1 MKFIIILVSALILF
15 SAVMCY
21 SCSWPSVN
29 YEKVADKI
37 TARTAKK
44 LKQEKGLILIGTG
57 GGMMNDIK
65 MMMMGF
71 NYYKVIDMDEAR
83 KLLIYCVEEYLNA
96 INSDE
101 KVRPYLHNYP
111 FTAENIEIKIFFYK
125 PDGSNVAPNEI
136 SVATAN
142 EGRMAYS
149 IDDPEKHTLKR
160 IHRESYE
167 EALKIVSSQ
176 KECNQ
181 K

>member
-1 MKFIIILVSALILF
+1 MKFIIILVSALTLF

-29 YEKVADKI
+29 YEKLADKI

-44 LKQEKGLILIGTG
+44 LKQEKGLILVGSG
-57 GGMMNDIK
+57 GRMMGDIK
-65 MMMMGF
+65 MMMMSF
-71 NYYKVIDMDEAR
+71 DYHKVVDMDEAR

-111 FTAENIEIKIFFYK
+111 FTDKNIEIEIVFRN
-125 PDGSNVAPNEI
+125 PDGSKVAPNEI
-136 SVATAN
+136 TIATAD
-142 EGRMAYS
+142 EGRLAYS

-160 IHRESYE
+160 IHRETYE

-176 KECNQ
+176 KAGTP